1 MLAEQ
6 KIRTTK
12 YVPTILRSCWARVCC
27 DLCLCFVWLCLL
39 CLCLLC
45 VSVFLCLC
53 FCVCFAFI
61 LCLAL
66 VFALCLLVVF
76 SVFVFLCLLVM
87 NLCVSHR
94 LPIVFNKCVCDCV
107 CKTLCHG
114 HGGLCV
120 GWVQC
125 SRNTRERSYK

>member
-1 MLAEQ
+1 MSP
-6 KIRTTK
+6 KINN
-12 YVPTILRSCWARVCC
+12 VGFGPFMVEVHLNLSGCWARVCC

-53 FCVCFAFI
+53 FCVCFEFV
-61 LCLAL
+61 LCLAP

-87 NLCVSHR
+87 NPCVSHSF
-94 LPIVFNKCVCDCV
+94 PIVFNKCVCDCV
-107 CKTLCHG
+107 CSFLFLK
-114 HGGLCV
+114 
-120 GWVQC
+120 
-125 SRNTRERSYK
+125 

>member
-12 YVPTILRSCWARVCC
+12 YVPTILRGCWARVCC
-27 DLCLCFVWLCLL
+27 DLCLCLCFVWLCLL

-53 FCVCFAFI
+53 FCVCFEFV

-87 NLCVSHR
+87 NPCVSHSF
-94 LPIVFNKCVCDCV
+94 PAVFFHKCLCDCASSFLFL
-107 CKTLCHG
+107 K
-114 HGGLCV
+114 
-120 GWVQC
+120 
-125 SRNTRERSYK
+125 